1 MKTKIKTLPRTLIP
15 LLAKSRIFLAP
26 MQEINDIAFRLL
38 CKKAGALTW
47 TGLISPLSPQLL
59 DLQDKPILQLFSKD
73 TRGISEF
80 MKKYD
85 SKVSGWDFNLG
96 CPAKIAKKHGHGA
109 FMAHDLKNIEE
120 ILELMRKHT
129 KKPLMVKIRKS
140 KYANKILKI
149 AEKYCD
155 AICIHPRTTDQGY
168 SGEPDLMFAD
178 NLKANSKIPVIYSG
192 NVTKENTKKLLK
204 DFDFVMMGRE
214 AVGRPNVFWDKDTIT
229 FEDYLKLARKYKL
242 SFTQMKFQAM
252 NFTKEKRD
260 SKKLR
265 LKIFET
271 KKLDDLKKVKI

>member
-1 MKTKIKTLPRTLIP
+1 MKIKNLKTKSK
-15 LLAKSRIFLAP
+15 IFLAP

-38 CKKAGALTW
+38 CKKAGAGLTW
-47 TGLISPLSPQLL
+47 TGLESPLNPKVLN
-59 DLQDKPILQLFSKD
+59 LQDKPILQIFSKN
-73 TRGISEF
+73 TKGIKEY
-80 MKKYD
+80 MEKYD

-109 FMAHDLKNIEE
+109 FMAHDLEAIEE
-120 ILELMRKHT
+120 ILKTMRENT
-129 KKPLMVKIRKS
+129 KKPLFVKIRKS

-155 AICIHPRTTDQGY
+155 AICIHPRTIAQGY

-178 NLKANSKIPVIYSG
+178 NLKFNSKIPVIYSG
-192 NVTKENTKKLLK
+192 NVTKDTAEKFLK
-204 DFDFVMMGRE
+204 DFDYVMIGRE
-214 AVGRPNVFWDKDTIT
+214 AMGRPNIFWNKDTIT
-229 FEDYLKLARKYKL
+229 FDDYKVLAKKYKL
-242 SFTQMKFQAM
+242 PFAQIKFQAM

-271 KKLDDLKKVKI
+271 KKLEDLKKVKIYLYCII